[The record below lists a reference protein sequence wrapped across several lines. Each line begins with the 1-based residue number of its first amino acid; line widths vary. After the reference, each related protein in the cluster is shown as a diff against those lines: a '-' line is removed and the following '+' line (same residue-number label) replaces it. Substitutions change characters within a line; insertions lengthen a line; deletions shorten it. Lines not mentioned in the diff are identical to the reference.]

1 MKVYHQIPNMLLCPS
16 ILFFFSN
23 FSLSQRLSGPGQT
36 AEFVA
41 QEKRL
46 QWKIKK
52 IFGKSEVTAVFK
64 VCVLNFFS
72 FSNGFPRYIFIT

>member
-1 MKVYHQIPNMLLCPS
+1 MLLHESVPPNSKHIIMS
-16 ILFFFSN
+16 IYTLFFSN

-64 VCVLNFFS
+64 VHF
-72 FSNGFPRYIFIT
+72 